1 MLKYFVWILLFFVWF
16 FNVYAEDIS
25 SQDYVLTKTDWNYQK
40 LDNLEASEIIQNKLI
55 IYSYR
60 YSWEVYFVT
69 SNFDV
74 YNWKWEIV
82 WDTWWLS
89 LKPVC
94 LKDECKIIENSNFLY
109 FIWNISSINYV
120 NILDKKSLKY
130 VFIPLKMYNDEYWQK
145 KYFSKIFLDKSKN
158 TKDYYDFQDVFYLKN
173 YKFDFNWDLL
183 FLYFWDQ
190 YFLSKIVINPNSFY
204 EIKHNKQFSFFYW
217 YIEDDLK
224 WAFKNLLSFNDLIK
238 PKIKFYYK
246 YWDDYLDKIPY
257 WFPIYDFSYSGVS
270 DSWKFF
276 NSQLTL
282 SSNIFTVYTNLL
294 LFCNSS
300 WINYVYRNSDN
311 IIERWKVNW
320 LLDSYVSN
328 YKGCSF
334 KYNKIEK
341 NFNTSFIFWKLWRFF
356 NNFWTFEFQKLK
368 SGDTKYYDNYYY
380 ISSLSKK
387 DEKGNIVEKHNLYLW
402 EDYLTDIDNSLN
414 FRVHLVKRESW
425 NLYVYYNS
433 WNSVKMLS
441 LSDTF
446 KDFYVQ
452 SDDFI
457 DKNKDW
463 TDKEDLHFE
472 KIKNQKQWQTFLE
485 KIWEELKVV
494 LWDIWKPIQ
503 FFIAPFPW
511 KQEIYFLDIPFLKLS
526 NNLKIDYVKYKADL
540 PDFKNYKTPNI
551 LWDSLKHNENALWK
565 KFLSFLLWVLYII
578 IRFILVLF
586 FFIPFVLFYFIV
598 EKLSS
603 IIFWWIWKPAENS
616 WILFKFVY
624 YWYLAI
630 VFGWLLSSF
639 VLLLDFIPIFNYWF
653 NYLHVIFWYF
663 LINYLDFNFFIIFVN
678 WFFSFLT
685 LWIIVHFAYY
695 VIKK

>member
-25 SQDYVLTKTDWNYQK
+25 PQDYVLTKTDWAYKK
-40 LDNLEASEIIQNKLI
+40 LDNLEVSEIIQNKTI
-55 IYSYR
+55 IYSYK
-60 YSWEVYFVT
+60 YDWEVYFVT
-69 SNFDV
+69 QEFLI
-74 YNWKWEIV
+74 YNWKWELV
-82 WDTWWLS
+82 WDTSWLS
-89 LKPVC
+89 LKPLC
-94 LKDECKIIENSNFLY
+94 LKNECKIIENSNFLY
-109 FIWNISSINYV
+109 FIWDISSIQYV
-120 NILDKKSLKY
+120 NILDKKSKKY
-130 VFIPLKMYNDEYWQK
+130 IFIPLKIYNDEYWQK
-145 KYFSKIFLDKSKN
+145 KYFSKLFLDKSKN
-158 TKDYYDFQDVFYLKN
+158 TKDYYSFNDVFYLKN
-173 YKFDFNWDLL
+173 YKFNFNWDLL

-190 YFLSKIVINPNSFY
+190 YFISKIVINPNSFY
-204 EIKHNKQFSFFYW
+204 DIKSNKQFSFFYW
-217 YIEDDLK
+217 YTEDDLK
-224 WAFKNLLSFNDLIK
+224 WGFLNLKYFNSLIL
-238 PKIKFYYK
+238 PKIKFYYQ

-257 WFPIYDFSYSGVS
+257 WFPIYDFGYSSVD

-276 NSQLTL
+276 YSQLTL
-282 SSNIFTVYTNLL
+282 SSDRFNIYTNLL
-294 LFCNSS
+294 LFCNSQ
-300 WINYVYRNSDN
+300 WIHYVYRNSDN

-320 LLDSYVSN
+320 LLDSYVSQ
-328 YKGCSF
+328 YKSCSF

-356 NNFWTFEFQKLK
+356 NNFWTFNFKNLK
-368 SGDTKYYDNYYY
+368 WSETKYYSDYYY
-380 ISSLSKK
+380 ISSLNRK
-387 DEKGNIVEKHNLYLW
+387 DEKGNIVEKHNFYLW
-402 EDYLTDIDNSLN
+402 EDYLNDIDNSFN
-414 FRVHLVKRESW
+414 FNVHVVKRESW

-433 WNSVKMLS
+433 SNSVKMLS

-446 KDFYVQ
+446 KDFDVQ

-472 KIKNQKQWQTFLE
+472 KIKNQEQWKSFIE
-485 KIWEELKVV
+485 KIWNELKWV

-511 KQEIYFLDIPFLKLS
+511 KQEIYSLDIPFLKLS

-551 LWDSLKHNENALWK
+551 LWDSLKHNENTLWK

-653 NYLHVIFWYF
+653 DYLHVIFWYF

-685 LWIIVHFAYY
+685 LWIIAHFAYY